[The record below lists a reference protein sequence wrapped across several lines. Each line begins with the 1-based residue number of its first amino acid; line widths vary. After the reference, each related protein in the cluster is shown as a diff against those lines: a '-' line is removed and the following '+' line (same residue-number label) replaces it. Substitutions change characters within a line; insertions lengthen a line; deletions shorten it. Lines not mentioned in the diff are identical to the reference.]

1 MESYQGQEEFEE
13 QLLREVKTFVTKNFK
28 KAQLRQKEE
37 LDDTFD
43 KIFFRTLKTHR
54 LLVEISDITGIKG
67 ENVEIIARSILRFA
81 YRIQNNDVQNI
92 GKQNS
97 RLRSWLRQA
106 QHKNLTHDT
115 MLNAE
120 IDSELK
126 HQSKT
131 STNKEKSK
139 KKKNVKKIKNRLVQE
154 IVLPTKADQVP
165 GQEAQGTRSRDMLFY
180 DIPVQY
186 NETEACNAIKQLGT
200 VHRITIKKHYKYQSV
215 KAEISLLEEY
225 EDSFVKGMWKE
236 KILIGSNEKNKK
248 VIDIRW
254 FHGDKTVKDIKE
266 KCKWKAYKVIQTN
279 YYQDIARNNFTF
291 EYGKTAC
298 FGKKTVFL
306 AYFKNKEQLE
316 AAITMDKSMDN
327 KWVIHGRRNESMAKI
342 ASKEVTVRSLIST
355 SLGKTNKVISINN
368 HGSTSAT
375 PNTVIHTTTE
385 EVVDTVNKY
394 RKNLLDETETPIHP
408 SVTLTTKGYTSPENV
423 VKIIEEYRG
432 EVFTEHEK
440 APIQEEILKDLSEKE
455 EKEAMIKRR
464 REELTLEF
472 KEYAQRMEE
481 RRKKKEKEKGKP
493 ISKIVTPVELHEFAK
508 VNADCTERLQKE
520 SDRPYTLSNNNPF
533 LKEEEDKSPLS
544 ESSDDDECLKDVKKR
559 IKKKQGARSS
569 DSEEDSTIDSSSE
582 VKRKTELQPETK
594 PDTDKIN
601 KTPLEG
607 FSRGL
612 KKGRSR
618 IKKK

>member
-1 MESYQGQEEFEE
+1 MESYRGQEDFEE

-28 KAQLRQKEE
+28 EAQLRQKEE

-67 ENVEIIARSILRFA
+67 ENVEIIARSIMRFA
-81 YRIQNNDVQNI
+81 YRIQHNDVQNI

-106 QHKNLTHDT
+106 QQKNLTHDT
-115 MLNAE
+115 TLNAE

-131 STNKEKSK
+131 SKNKEKSK
-139 KKKNVKKIKNRLVQE
+139 KKKNVKKIKNRIVQE
-154 IVLPTKADQVP
+154 IVLPTNADQAP
-165 GQEAQGTRSRDMLFY
+165 GQEVQGTRSRDMLFY
-180 DIPVQY
+180 DIPVRY
-186 NETEACNAIKQLGT
+186 SETEVCNAIKQLGT
-200 VHRITIKKHYKYQSV
+200 VHRISIKKHYKYQSV
-215 KAEISLLEEY
+215 KAELLLLEEY
-225 EDSFVKGMWKE
+225 EDSFMKGAWKE

-248 VIDIRW
+248 VIDVRW

-355 SLGKTNKVISINN
+355 SPGKSNKVISINN

-375 PNTVIHTTTE
+375 PNTVIYTTTE

-394 RKNLLDETETPIHP
+394 RKNLLDETETPIHLTVM
-408 SVTLTTKGYTSPENV
+408 STTKGYTSPENV

-432 EVFTEHEK
+432 VVFTEHEK
-440 APIQEEILKDLSEKE
+440 APNQEVIRKELSEKE
-455 EKEAMIKRR
+455 ALIKKRK
-464 REELTLEF
+464 EELVLEF
-472 KEYAQRMEE
+472 REYAQRMEE
-481 RRKKKEKEKGKP
+481 RDRRRQEKGKQ

-559 IKKKQGARSS
+559 IKKKQGARS
-569 DSEEDSTIDSSSE
+569 
-582 VKRKTELQPETK
+582 
-594 PDTDKIN
+594 
-601 KTPLEG
+601 
-607 FSRGL
+607 
-612 KKGRSR
+612 
-618 IKKK
+618 

>member
-1 MESYQGQEEFEE
+1 MESYRGQEEFEE

-28 KAQLRQKEE
+28 EAQLRQKEE

-81 YRIQNNDVQNI
+81 YRVQNNDVQNI

-106 QHKNLTHDT
+106 QQKNLTHDT
-115 MLNAE
+115 TLNAE

-131 STNKEKSK
+131 SKNKEKSK
-139 KKKNVKKIKNRLVQE
+139 KKKN
-154 IVLPTKADQVP
+154 
-165 GQEAQGTRSRDMLFY
+165 
-180 DIPVQY
+180 
-186 NETEACNAIKQLGT
+186 
-200 VHRITIKKHYKYQSV
+200 
-215 KAEISLLEEY
+215 
-225 EDSFVKGMWKE
+225 
-236 KILIGSNEKNKK
+236 
-248 VIDIRW
+248 
-254 FHGDKTVKDIKE
+254 E

-279 YYQDIARNNFTF
+279 YYQDVARNNFTF
-291 EYGKTAC
+291 EFGKTAR
-298 FGKKTVFL
+298 FGNKMVFL

-316 AAITMDKSMDN
+316 AAIAMDKSILN
-327 KWVIHGRRNESMAKI
+327 KWVIHGRRNESMVKI

-355 SLGKTNKVISINN
+355 SPGKNNKVISINN

-375 PNTVIHTTTE
+375 PNTVINTTTE

-394 RKNLLDETETPIHP
+394 RKNLLDETKTQVHP
-408 SVTLTTKGYTSPENV
+408 SVTPTTKGYTSPENV

-432 EVFTEHEK
+432 EIFTEHEI
-440 APIQEEILKDLSEKE
+440 ALTQERNLTDLSDKNIKPLSRLDEYRLQYKLNAQKLEVQRKRFQEKP
-455 EKEAMIKRR
+455 
-464 REELTLEF
+464 T
-472 KEYAQRMEE
+472 
-481 RRKKKEKEKGKP
+481 RKT
-493 ISKIVTPVELHEFAK
+493 VTPVKLHEFAK

-520 SDRPYTLSNNNPF
+520 SDHPCQKAY
-533 LKEEEDKSPLS
+533 KE
-544 ESSDDDECLKDVKKR
+544 
-559 IKKKQGARSS
+559 GTRSS

-582 VKRKTELQPETK
+582 VAELQPETK
-594 PDTDKIN
+594 PNTDKIN

-607 FSRGL
+607 FSRVS
-612 KKGRSR
+612 KKGRSKI
-618 IKKK
+618 IKKVVD

>member
-1 MESYQGQEEFEE
+1 MESYRGQEEFEE

-28 KAQLRQKEE
+28 EAQLRQKEE

-81 YRIQNNDVQNI
+81 YRVQNNDVQNI

-106 QHKNLTHDT
+106 QQKNLTHDT
-115 MLNAE
+115 TLNAE

-131 STNKEKSK
+131 SKNKEKSK

-165 GQEAQGTRSRDMLFY
+165 GQEVQGARSRDMLFY
-180 DIPVQY
+180 DIPVRY
-186 NETEACNAIKQLGT
+186 SETEVCDAIKQLGT

-215 KAEISLLEEY
+215 KADITLLEEY
-225 EDSFVKGMWKE
+225 EDSFLKGVWKE

-248 VIDIRW
+248 VIEIRW

-279 YYQDIARNNFTF
+279 YYQDVARNNFTF
-291 EYGKTAC
+291 EFGKTAR
-298 FGKKTVFL
+298 FGNKMVFL

-316 AAITMDKSMDN
+316 AAIAMDKSILN
-327 KWVIHGRRNESMAKI
+327 KWVIHGRRNESMVKI

-355 SLGKTNKVISINN
+355 SPGKNNKVISINN

-375 PNTVIHTTTE
+375 PNTVINTTTE

-394 RKNLLDETETPIHP
+394 RKNLLDETKTQVHP
-408 SVTLTTKGYTSPENV
+408 SVTPTTKGYTSPENV

-432 EVFTEHEK
+432 EIFTEHEI
-440 APIQEEILKDLSEKE
+440 ALTQERNLTDLSDKNIKPLSRLDEYRLQYKLNAQKLEVQRKRFQEKP
-455 EKEAMIKRR
+455 
-464 REELTLEF
+464 T
-472 KEYAQRMEE
+472 
-481 RRKKKEKEKGKP
+481 RKT
-493 ISKIVTPVELHEFAK
+493 VTPVKLHEFAK

-520 SDRPYTLSNNNPF
+520 SDHPYTLSNNNPF
-533 LKEEEDKSPLS
+533 IKEEKSLLS
-544 ESSDDDECLKDVKKR
+544 
-559 IKKKQGARSS
+559 
-569 DSEEDSTIDSSSE
+569 
-582 VKRKTELQPETK
+582 
-594 PDTDKIN
+594 
-601 KTPLEG
+601 
-607 FSRGL
+607 
-612 KKGRSR
+612 
-618 IKKK
+618 